1 MDVNDKINIIGGEF
15 LVKEVTPKK
24 IFTIEEL
31 TEEQGMI
38 RDTCS
43 DFIVSEIVPDL
54 VALDEHK
61 DGLMREKINK
71 AGEYG
76 LLGAGLPEK
85 YGGMDLDFITTILIA
100 DNLGSGHSFSVAF
113 SAHTGIGTLP
123 LLYYGNEEQ
132 KQKYLPKLATGEYAA
147 AYCLTEPD
155 AGSDANSGRTKAV
168 LSEDGK
174 HYILNGQKM
183 WITNGGFA
191 DLLTVFAKIDND
203 RILSAFLVERNTD
216 GISFN
221 QEENKMGIRGSSTRQ
236 IFFTDVKVP
245 VENLLGKRGEG
256 FRIALNILHV
266 GRVKLGAS
274 VLGGMRQAI
283 NHSVSYA
290 NERKQFGRYISQFG
304 AIKNKLARQ
313 IVKQYSTESAVYR
326 ASGDINTLAEENM
339 AQGME
344 KALAEIDAIAN
355 YAIEAAIL
363 KVYGSEALDY
373 VVDEAVQIFGG
384 MGFSSE
390 SPVDRCYRD
399 SRINRIFEGTNE
411 INRMVIT
418 DTFMKFI
425 KRGDYDVFGIGQNML
440 DNFNNLTCEK
450 GDGTYFSDYLAM
462 IKNFK
467 KIGILLLTS
476 VNNELK
482 RNLGNEQEV
491 MMSISDILIQIY
503 VAESTLLR
511 TQKMNESGNSLLSF
525 YKAMTNVQMYDSIQT
540 ISNRATDSINAF
552 AEGDLYN
559 NLMESLS
566 KLIKIPRVNI
576 KEATRTIADKM
587 IEENKYCF

>member
-1 MDVNDKINIIGGEF
+1 MDTNKKLIGGEF
-15 LVKEVTPKK
+15 LVKEVPATE
-24 IFTIEEL
+24 IFTIEDIN
-31 TEEQGMI
+31 EEQGMI
-38 RDTCS
+38 RDTCR
-43 DFIVSEIVPDL
+43 DFIASEVTPDL
-54 VALDEHK
+54 KRLDDHE
-61 DGLMREKINK
+61 DGLMRKKVDK

-85 YGGMDLDFITTILIA
+85 YGGMNVDFITTMLIA

-147 AYCLTEPD
+147 SYCLTEPD

-168 LSEDGK
+168 LSDDGK

-203 RILSAFLVERNTD
+203 RILSAFLVESKTD
-216 GISFN
+216 GVSFN
-221 QEENKMGIRGSSTRQ
+221 PEEDKMGIRGSSTRQ
-236 IFFTDVKVP
+236 IFFNDVKIP

-274 VLGGMRQAI
+274 VLGGMRVSI
-283 NHSVSYA
+283 NHSVNYA

-304 AIKNKLARQ
+304 AIKYKLA
-313 IVKQYSTESAVYR
+313 KQAIKQFSTESAVYR
-326 ASGDINTLAEENM
+326 VSGDINILAEENI
-339 AQGME
+339 AEGME
-344 KALAEIDAIAN
+344 KGPAEIDAIAK

-373 VVDEAVQIFGG
+373 VVDEAVQIYGG
-384 MGFSSE
+384 MGFSAE

-411 INRMVIT
+411 INRMVII

-425 KRGDYDVFGIGQNML
+425 KRGDYDVFGMGDKLLNIKGEIQPQ
-440 DNFNNLTCEK
+440 K
-450 GDGTYFSDYLAM
+450 GDGTYFSNQFAQ
-462 IKNFK
+462 IKNLK
-467 KIGILLLTS
+467 QVAIMTLTAA
-476 VNNELK
+476 NNELK
-482 RNLGNEQEV
+482 RRLGSEQEV
-491 MMSISDILIQIY
+491 MMTIADILIQIY
-503 VAESTLLR
+503 IAESTMLR
-511 TQKMNESGNSLLSF
+511 IQKNDSTNNSNKEL
-525 YKAMTNVQMYDSIQT
+525 YKAMGDILLYE
-540 ISNRATDSINAF
+540 ATQIIRNKAF
-552 AEGDLYN
+552 DAVNSFVEGDLY
-559 NLMESLS
+559 EQ
-566 KLIKIPRVNI
+566 LINGVEALTKIPKINI
-576 KEATRTIADKM
+576 KEASRQIAEKM

>member
-1 MDVNDKINIIGGEF
+1 METKEKLIGGEF
-15 LVKEVTPKK
+15 LVREISAAD
-24 IFTIEEL
+24 IFTMEDIN
-31 TEEQGMI
+31 EEQGMI
-38 RDTCS
+38 RDTCR
-43 DFIVSEIVPDL
+43 DFIAAEITPDL
-54 VALDEHK
+54 KKLDEHE
-61 DGLMREKINK
+61 DGLMRQKVDK

-85 YGGMDLDFITTILIA
+85 YGGMEVDFITTMLIA

-132 KQKYLPKLATGEYAA
+132 KQKYLPKLASGEYAA

-203 RILSAFLVERNTD
+203 RILSAFLIESKTEGV
-216 GISFN
+216 SFN
-221 QEENKMGIRGSSTRQ
+221 PEEHKMGIRGSSTRQ
-236 IFFTDVKVP
+236 IFFNDVKVP

-274 VLGGMRQAI
+274 VLGGMRIAI
-283 NHSVSYA
+283 NHSVNYA

-304 AIKNKLARQ
+304 AIKNKLA
-313 IVKQYSTESAVYR
+313 KQAIKQFSTESAVYR
-326 ASGDINTLAEENM
+326 TSGDINLLAEENM
-339 AQGME
+339 KEGME
-344 KALAEIDAIAN
+344 KGSAEIDAIAK

-363 KVYGSEALDY
+363 KVYGSEALDF
-373 VVDEAVQIFGG
+373 VVDEAVQVYGG
-384 MGFSSE
+384 MGFSAE

-411 INRMVIT
+411 INRMVVI

-425 KRGDYDVFGIGQNML
+425 KRGDYDVFGMGEALLSGKIKRN
-440 DNFNNLTCEK
+440 E
-450 GDGTYFSDYLAM
+450 GDGTFFGDHLAH
-462 IKNFK
+462 IKNLK
-467 KIGILLLTS
+467 QIAIMLLTAA
-476 VNNELK
+476 NNELK
-482 RNLGNEQEV
+482 RALGNEQEV

-503 VAESTLLR
+503 IAESTILR
-511 TQKMNESGNSLLSF
+511 IQKMSKSS
-525 YKAMTNVQMYDSIQT
+525 
-540 ISNRATDSINAF
+540 ISNFNLYQAMGDIVVYEASQIVRNKAFDAANSFADGELYDTLVNAI
-552 AEGDLYN
+552 AGLV
-559 NLMESLS
+559 
-566 KLIKIPRVNI
+566 KIPKMNI
-576 KEATRTIADKM
+576 KELARQIADKM

>member
-1 MDVNDKINIIGGEF
+1 METKEQLIGGEF
-15 LVKEVTPKK
+15 LVKEIPASD
-24 IFTIEEL
+24 IFTMEDI

-38 RDTCS
+38 RDTCR
-43 DFIVSEIVPDL
+43 DFIAAEITPDL
-54 VALDEHK
+54 KKLDDHE
-61 DGLMREKINK
+61 DGLMRQKVDK

-85 YGGMDLDFITTILIA
+85 YGGMGVDFITTMLIA

-203 RILSAFLVERNTD
+203 RILSAFLVESKTE
-216 GISFN
+216 GVSFN
-221 QEENKMGIRGSSTRQ
+221 PEEHKMGIRGSSTRQ
-236 IFFTDVKVP
+236 IFFNDVKVP

-274 VLGGMRQAI
+274 VLGGMRVAI
-283 NHSVSYA
+283 NHSVNYA

-304 AIKNKLARQ
+304 AIKNKLA
-313 IVKQYSTESAVYR
+313 KQAIKQFSTESAVYR
-326 ASGDINTLAEENM
+326 TSGDINTLAEENI
-339 AQGME
+339 ANGME
-344 KALAEIDAIAN
+344 KGPAEIDAIAK

-363 KVYGSEALDY
+363 KVYGSEVLDF
-373 VVDEAVQIFGG
+373 VVDEAVQIYGG
-384 MGFSSE
+384 MGFSAE

-411 INRMVIT
+411 INRMVVI

-425 KRGDYDVFGIGQNML
+425 KRGDYDVFGMGETL
-440 DNFNNLTCEK
+440 LKNNAK
-450 GDGTYFSDYLAM
+450 KYDGDGTYFGNHLAT
-462 IKNFK
+462 IKNMK
-467 KIGILLLTS
+467 QIAIILLTT

-482 RNLGNEQEV
+482 RALGSEQEI

-503 VAESTLLR
+503 ITESTILR
-511 TQKMNESGNSLLSF
+511 IQKMEKANNTNFNL
-525 YKAMTNVQMYDSIQT
+525 YKAMGDIMVYDASQIVRNKAFDT
-540 ISNRATDSINAF
+540 INSFADGELYDTLINIIVELA
-552 AEGDLYN
+552 
-559 NLMESLS
+559 
-566 KLIKIPRVNI
+566 KIPKMNI
-576 KEATRTIADKM
+576 KELTRQIADKM